1 MNGENLIKNKN
12 NRRNYDELKY
22 KVIEDGNN
30 DKIGGNEQILINDG
44 NLIKNMTGKKYND
57 DINYEDFEKRR
68 IHENF
73 EGIEKLY
80 EESLFKNVDDKK
92 TFFLYHTYFV

>member
-30 DKIGGNEQILINDG
+30 DKIGGN
-44 NLIKNMTGKKYND
+44 
-57 DINYEDFEKRR
+57 
-68 IHENF
+68 
-73 EGIEKLY
+73 
-80 EESLFKNVDDKK
+80 
-92 TFFLYHTYFV
+92 